1 MHAQFWYDIG
11 AYRSVLDIIEHGYV
25 IPFVEI
31 PSPAWFRNNSSA
43 TRHAD
48 FVTKAIQE
56 LLEDGRIIESKF
68 VPSVVNPLSVSV
80 NETGKKRLI
89 LDLRYINQ
97 FVKPQKFKLDDFRVM
112 FQYVR
117 KGNFMFKFDLKSS
130 YHHIDIS
137 AEHQTFLGF
146 AFEMEGCLKYFVFT
160 VLPFLAIV

>member
-1 MHAQFWYDIG
+1 M
-11 AYRSVLDIIEHGYV
+11 
-25 IPFVEI
+25 
-31 PSPAWFRNNSSA
+31 
-43 TRHAD
+43 
-48 FVTKAIQE
+48 TKAIQE
-56 LLEDGRIIESKF
+56 LLENGKIVDSKI

-97 FVKPQKFKLDDFRVM
+97 FVKPQKFKLNDWRVM

-117 KGNFMFKFDLKSS
+117 KGNFMFKSDLKPG

-146 AFEMEGCLKYFVFT
+146 AIQMEGCLKYFVFT
-160 VLPFLAIV
+160 VLPFGYYLKHLSSCVII